1 MSANGFGRHPLM
13 PHTRVVVGGPSTQVR
28 AAIRR
33 LYRVTNPIFA
43 AQERRDWV
51 TVADLATSRDDAREA
66 LRAAMRDWPA
76 VIAP

>member
-13 PHTRVVVGGPSTQVR
+13 PHTRVAVGGPSTQVR

-43 AQERRDWV
+43 ATGARVCRECRRQR
-51 TVADLATSRDDAREA
+51 TRDYKARQ
-66 LRAAMRDWPA
+66 RAASLA
-76 VIAP
+76 AAALGLAA